1 MHSLM
6 GVSAH
11 HTLGLRPPVLLQ
23 AFTSCILLGMRKVAT
38 SFYHPDGDGGVERV
52 KHTMPQILAMV
63 VYEQQ
68 DDWDLR
74 RPHVE
79 FAYNNSVSAAT
90 G

>member
-1 MHSLM
+1 
-6 GVSAH
+6 
-11 HTLGLRPPVLLQ
+11 
-23 AFTSCILLGMRKVAT
+23 MRKVAT
-38 SFYHPDGDGGVERV
+38 SFYHPDGDGGAERV

-79 FAYNNSVSAAT
+79 FALSLIHI
-90 G
+90 